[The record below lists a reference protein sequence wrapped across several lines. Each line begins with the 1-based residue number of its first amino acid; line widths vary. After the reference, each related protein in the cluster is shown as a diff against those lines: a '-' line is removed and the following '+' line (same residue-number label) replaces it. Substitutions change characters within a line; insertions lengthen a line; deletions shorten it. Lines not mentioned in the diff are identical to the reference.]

1 MEEDDTPVR
10 QDIHMKHIGFV
21 NYSNPVRRQFFT
33 KKTVRIISSLVTQ
46 RTKGLDPRNRSIIV
60 PDDDIID
67 LMNTTYE
74 NYSPIV
80 SDMNSKYIMDSEFD
94 SNQYQMSDLISKVV
108 DTLVSELNTEFG
120 LNNFYRTTSV
130 WNTLYGDFNP
140 ERLRQHSKIK
150 LNERRPVITECRMN
164 Y

>member
-1 MEEDDTPVR
+1 MEDVR
-10 QDIHMKHIGFV
+10 QDIYMKHVGFE
-21 NYSNPVRRQFFT
+21 NCSNIVRRQFFT

-46 RTKGLDPRNRSIIV
+46 RTKGLDPYNRCIIV
-60 PDDDIID
+60 TDDDIID
-67 LMNTTYE
+67 LMNTIYE
-74 NYSPIV
+74 NYSPVV

-108 DTLVSELNTEFG
+108 DKLVNEIDTEFG
-120 LNNFYRTTSV
+120 LNKFYKTTSY

-140 ERLRQHSKIK
+140 EGLQQYSKIK